1 MNLLGA
7 QLRRIVCLS
16 LLCLLAALIDAD
28 ATAGAP
34 ILPRVAPLSPAQSDS
49 PRPIRALVSGESLRY
64 SGGVAQDRL
73 PPRDGDRARANPSAS
88 PSAIPTGVADVAT
101 PTTYEGDDHA
111 ASDGVQGLYLLMR
124 GVSLS
129 SLLILAAIGL
139 LASRKRRRRHDE

>member
-1 MNLLGA
+1 MNFLGA

-16 LLCLLAALIDAD
+16 LLCLLTALIGAD
-28 ATAGAP
+28 AIAAAP
-34 ILPRVAPLSPAQSDS
+34 TLPRVAPLSLDQSGFAG
-49 PRPIRALVSGESLRY
+49 PIRAIVPGASMRY

-73 PPRDGDRARANPSAS
+73 PPRDGDRARTGPGAS
-88 PSAIPTGVADVAT
+88 PSAIPTGVVGIAT

-111 ASDGVQGLYLLMR
+111 ASEEVRGTYLLMR